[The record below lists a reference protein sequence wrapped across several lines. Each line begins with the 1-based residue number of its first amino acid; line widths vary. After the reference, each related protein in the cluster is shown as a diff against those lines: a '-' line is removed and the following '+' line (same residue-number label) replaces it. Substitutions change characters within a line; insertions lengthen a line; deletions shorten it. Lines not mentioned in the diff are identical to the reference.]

1 MKYGVFLSKRKP
13 EEGGGYTITEE
24 LFNSL
29 IKLIRRKK
37 YNANFF
43 FLISNDYDGKIS
55 NLLKKNKIKY
65 QIIYENLLLKKIII
79 FLSHYF
85 NKINRILNYFNI
97 ININNIF
104 EKENCDKI
112 LFISSEYREKLNLPY
127 IATVWD
133 MQHETHPNFKEVS
146 SYGKYL
152 YKRVV
157 NNNFIKN
164 SNTVIVGTKAGK
176 KEIIKFTKFK
186 KKILILPHPVSRIF
200 IDYKNKKKNRSE
212 KYFFYPANFWE
223 HKNHEN
229 LLKGFKLFL
238 KYNKNFNL
246 ILSGDKKNYYYKIKK
261 LIDDLELTKK
271 VKIVGH
277 IKLKK
282 LLSLYDNCDAV
293 VYVSFSGP
301 ENLPPLEALARGK
314 KLINSKYP
322 GSKEQLKNFP
332 IYIDPYSPNDIA
344 KGMIKVTKIK
354 RPPNYKYLGK
364 YIRSKNSK
372 VYIEKLL
379 SHLIN

>member
-13 EEGGGYTITEE
+13 EEGGGYTITTE
-24 LFNSL
+24 LVDSL
-29 IKLIRRKK
+29 IKLIIQKK
-37 YNANFF
+37 YNTNFF
-43 FLISNDYDGKIS
+43 FLISNDYDRKIS
-55 NLLKKNKIKY
+55 NLLKENKIKH
-65 QIIYENLLLKKIII
+65 QVIYENLLLKKIII

-85 NKINRILNYFNI
+85 DKINRILNYLNI
-97 ININNIF
+97 IKINNIF

-112 LFISSEYREKLNLPY
+112 LLISSEYREKLNLPY

-164 SNTVIVGTKAGK
+164 SETVIVGTKAGK

-186 KKILILPHPVSRIF
+186 KKILILPHPVSKIF
-200 IDYKNKKKNRSE
+200 IDYKNNKKGKSE
-212 KYFFYPANFWE
+212 RYFFYPANFWE

-238 KYNKNFNL
+238 EHYKNFNL
-246 ILSGDKKNYYYKIKK
+246 ILSGDKKNHYNKIKN
-261 LIDDLELTKK
+261 LINDLNLKKK

-277 IKLKK
+277 VKLKK
-282 LLSLYDNCDAV
+282 LLSLYDNCYAV
-293 VYVSFSGP
+293 VYVSYSGP

-322 GSKEQLKNFP
+322 GAEEQLKNFP
-332 IYIDPYSPNDIA
+332 IYIDPYSSNNIA
-344 KGMIKVTKIK
+344 KGMIKVTKT
-354 RPPNYKYLGK
+354 NYTQKYKNLGK
-364 YIRSKNSK
+364 YLKSKNSES
-372 VYIEKLL
+372 YIEKLL
-379 SHLIN
+379 SHLIK

>member
-146 SYGKYL
+146 SYGKYFFFEFSEF
-152 YKRVV
+152 
-157 NNNFIKN
+157 NNFF
-164 SNTVIVGTKAGK
+164 
-176 KEIIKFTKFK
+176 FTSFCTNYYC
-186 KKILILPHPVSRIF
+186 VRIF
-200 IDYKNKKKNRSE
+200 
-212 KYFFYPANFWE
+212 
-223 HKNHEN
+223 
-229 LLKGFKLFL
+229 
-238 KYNKNFNL
+238 
-246 ILSGDKKNYYYKIKK
+246 YKI
-261 LIDDLELTKK
+261 I
-271 VKIVGH
+271 I
-277 IKLKK
+277 
-282 LLSLYDNCDAV
+282 NN
-293 VYVSFSGP
+293 SF
-301 ENLPPLEALARGK
+301 
-314 KLINSKYP
+314 
-322 GSKEQLKNFP
+322 
-332 IYIDPYSPNDIA
+332 
-344 KGMIKVTKIK
+344 V
-354 RPPNYKYLGK
+354 
-364 YIRSKNSK
+364 
-372 VYIEKLL
+372 
-379 SHLIN
+379 

>member
-13 EEGGGYTITEE
+13 EEGGGYTITKE
-24 LFNSL
+24 LVDSL
-29 IKLIRRKK
+29 IKSIIHKK
-37 YNANFF
+37 YNTNFF
-43 FLISNDYDGKIS
+43 FLISNDYDRKIS
-55 NLLKKNKIKY
+55 NFLKKNKIKH

-85 NKINRILNYFNI
+85 EKINRILNCLNI
-97 ININNIF
+97 IKINNIF

-112 LFISSEYREKLNLPY
+112 LFISSEYREKINLPY

-133 MQHETHPNFKEVS
+133 MQHETHPSFKEVS

-186 KKILILPHPVSRIF
+186 KKILILPHPVSKIF
-200 IDYKNKKKNRSE
+200 INYKNNKKSKSK

-238 KYNKNFNL
+238 KHNKNFNL
-246 ILSGDKKNYYYKIKK
+246 ILSGDKKNHYIKIKK
-261 LIDDLELTKK
+261 LINDLSLAKE

-277 IKLKK
+277 VKLKK
-282 LLSLYDNCDAV
+282 LLSLYDNCYAV
-293 VYVSFSGP
+293 VYVSYSGP

-322 GSKEQLKNFP
+322 GSEEQLKNFP
-332 IYIDPYSPNDIA
+332 IYIDPYSSNDIA
-344 KGMIKVTKIK
+344 KGMIKVTKTK
-354 RPPNYKYLGK
+354 HTQKYKNLEK
-364 YIRSKNSK
+364 YIKSKNSE

-379 SHLIN
+379 SHLIK